1 MDVAIVLLVNYLM
14 KLLVVLL
21 ILSVWSLNAET
32 KINKFLNWSKVAL
45 IAGNS
50 FDAESSYGKS
60 ELNPLLANSTGKFNT
75 KGIAIKAGVV
85 AGILFTETYLC
96 KREEKAKKPLMFLNF
111 GIGAVTTGVAVRN
124 WKNK

>member
-1 MDVAIVLLVNYLM
+1 MNRISVVLSIGVFLVCGN
-14 KLLVVLL
+14 KLLA
-21 ILSVWSLNAET
+21 SS
-32 KINKFLNWSKVAL
+32 KIDKIYNWSKAAL

-50 FDAESSYGKS
+50 LDAVSSYGKYES
-60 ELNPLLANSTGKFNT
+60 NILLKDTTGKFNS

-111 GIGAVTTGVAVRN
+111 GIGAVTTGVAIRN
-124 WKNK
+124 WKQ